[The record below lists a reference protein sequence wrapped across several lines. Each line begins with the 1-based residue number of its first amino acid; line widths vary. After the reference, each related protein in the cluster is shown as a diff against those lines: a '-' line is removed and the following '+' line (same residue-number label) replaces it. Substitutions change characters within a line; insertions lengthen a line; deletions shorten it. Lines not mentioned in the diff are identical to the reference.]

1 MERAPSSIEGDHP
14 PLEEHSRAIDC
25 PVSVLQ
31 NLRASVLDRFNS
43 TPHGGGDLTG
53 VLFGTRNG
61 DAVRISAFCIGES
74 QGDLQQSEALT
85 ETQRAITAV
94 IAAARDQKELAG
106 LEPLGWFRAHP
117 RCNLGLDER
126 DIEIAN
132 TLFPQFWQ
140 VALVMR
146 PGNSAA
152 SRVCF
157 YFREREGPWTADC
170 AVREFTV
177 PAVELEPA
185 REDAPNP
192 AEAEDKALAQVELS
206 PRMSALLAPPE
217 RRRAMRLPVIGVVG
231 LAIAALAGGIYYYE
245 YMRPEPLGLN
255 VRMTESAAQIRI
267 AWDRTAGPVRNAKAG
282 YLEIGDGGQEERVDL
297 NAEELQIGYI
307 NHPRQSNQVR
317 VRLVVLGDGGAPAE
331 EVTQFV
337 APPGSAPP
345 APVAEPGQAPSEV
358 ADGPPEKT
366 PELDVPV
373 PVDTGETAEER
384 AKVQPPAKFQPPVA
398 QPARTVPLE
407 QAPAPEVGAPAQVA
421 RNAPTAVVT
430 APIPRTEPPPEKP
443 APPPQR
449 PAPASS
455 TAAATAPGQ
464 LIVRPP
470 VAARPPATAP
480 SSGRVIWIGRLQ
492 KNQPVTINGRSS
504 STGTLI
510 GELPARPFKFS
521 ISPGDLSSDGIVL
534 YSANMQYANSVV
546 EPPGA
551 QNGWNKTVYTWNP
564 KFANDVS
571 IDEGPAAQN
580 GWNRMVLHSKNPKIS
595 VIVIDWTAVN

>member
-1 MERAPSSIEGDHP
+1 
-14 PLEEHSRAIDC
+14 
-25 PVSVLQ
+25 
-31 NLRASVLDRFNS
+31 
-43 TPHGGGDLTG
+43 
-53 VLFGTRNG
+53 LFGTRNG
-61 DAVRISAFCIGES
+61 DAVRITAFCIGES
-74 QGDLQQSEALT
+74 KGDLQQSEALT

-117 RCNLGLDER
+117 RCSLGLDER

-170 AVREFTV
+170 AVREFTL
-177 PAVELEPA
+177 PAMELEPA
-185 REDAPNP
+185 QEVAADP
-192 AEAEDKALAQVELS
+192 AVEAQDKAPEHVELS
-206 PRMSALLAPPE
+206 RRMGTLLAPPPE
-217 RRRAMRLPVIGVVG
+217 RRTTPRSSVIAVVG
-231 LAIAALAGGIYYYE
+231 LAIAALAGGIYYYVF
-245 YMRPEPLGLN
+245 MQPQPLGLS
-255 VRMTESAAQIRI
+255 VRMTDSASQIRI
-267 AWDRTAGPVRNAKAG
+267 AWDRTAGPVRKAKAG
-282 YLEIGDGGQEERVDL
+282 YLEIGDGGQVERVDL
-297 NAEELQIGYI
+297 NVEELQIGYV
-307 NHPRQSNQVR
+307 NHQRQSNQVR
-317 VRLVVLGDGGAPAE
+317 VRLVVLGDGGGPAE
-331 EVTQFV
+331 EVAQFV
-337 APPGSAPP
+337 APPGSTTAPP
-345 APVAEPGQAPSEV
+345 AAAPSEV

-384 AKVQPPAKFQPPVA
+384 AKPPVKFQPPVA
-398 QPARTVPLE
+398 QPARQVTME
-407 QAPAPEVGAPAQVA
+407 QPPATEVGSSQVA
-421 RNAPTAVVT
+421 RNAA
-430 APIPRTEPPPEKP
+430 IPVPALHTEPPPEKP
-443 APPPQR
+443 APAPQR
-449 PAPASS
+449 PAAPASS

-470 VAARPPATAP
+470 VAARPPAAP

-492 KNQPVTINGRSS
+492 KNQPVVIGKNS

-510 GELPARPFKFS
+510 GELPGRPFKFS

-571 IDEGPAAQN
+571 IDEGPATQN